1 MPSKKSELRKHAEVR
16 PSSLPGVEPLKDIRA
31 LLKDRRLAIEQV
43 FLATHGRAMTEAE
56 RRRLLDGNLKSQ

>member
-16 PSSLPGVEPLKDIRA
+16 PSPLARVEPLQDIRA
-31 LLKDRRLAIEQV
+31 LLKDRRLAIEKV

-56 RRRLLDGNLKSQ
+56 RRHLLDGNIKSQ